1 MSVTQVLAQ
10 FIVNGTYNDL
20 PEAAV
25 VAAKRGIL
33 DFIAVT
39 LAGSCEP
46 VAQKVQDYARQTN
59 CSDQATV
66 MNGKFKTSACLAALV
81 NGAMAHAMDYDD
93 VIHVPPFWLGHPS
106 VAILPAVLA
115 VAEMKDLSGQAVVL
129 ASWQGLE
136 T

>member
-1 MSVTQVLAQ
+1 MSVTQALAQ

-39 LAGSCEP
+39 LAGSREP

-66 MNGKFKTSACLAALV
+66 MNGKFKTSACLAAPSFRSHSAG
-81 NGAMAHAMDYDD
+81 GACCRRDEG
-93 VIHVPPFWLGHPS
+93 PFRTGSDSGL
-106 VAILPAVLA
+106 LPGDRDICKDEPVLRRYAV
-115 VAEMKDLSGQAVVL
+115 
-129 ASWQGLE
+129 
-136 T
+136 